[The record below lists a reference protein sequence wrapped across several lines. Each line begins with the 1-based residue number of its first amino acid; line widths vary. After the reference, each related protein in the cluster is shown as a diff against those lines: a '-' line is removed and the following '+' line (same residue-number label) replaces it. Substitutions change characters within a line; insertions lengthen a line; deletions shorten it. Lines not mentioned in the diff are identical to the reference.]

1 MKLDS
6 QEINQINTS
15 KLSIFKPNID
25 LAFYLAKKDKID
37 FVYNTSALEGNAMT
51 YPEVQTLL
59 EGVTVGGHKLSDEQ
73 QILNQNKSVD
83 YLFKLI
89 EEKSFKLDV
98 DTFTTLHS
106 FVAKEEALK
115 WGVFR
120 ESSVNIGG
128 TDYQVPHADLLE
140 NIFTTGIEELKK
152 INHPIVRAITMFLFG
167 AKCQFFYDGN
177 KRTSRLM
184 MNAILIEA
192 GCPILNI
199 KAKDRLEFNSMM
211 VKFYNGDDIAPSIE
225 YLTEYYVLQNSR
237 LIQEKNHIDIKKK
250 TKKIESI
257 KFPDLNEDG
266 NEPINQT
273 IKP

>member
-1 MKLDS
+1 MKLISD
-6 QEINQINTS
+6 EINKIETN
-15 KLSIFKPNID
+15 KLSIFKPNTE

-83 YLFKLI
+83 YLFELI
-89 EEKSFKLDV
+89 ENKSFNLDI

-128 TDYQVPHADLLE
+128 TDYEVPHADLLE
-140 NIFTTGIEELKK
+140 NIFIEGMEEIKK
-152 INHPIVRAITMFLFG
+152 IHHPIIKAITMFLFG

-184 MNAILIEA
+184 MNGILIEA
-192 GCPILNI
+192 GYPILNI

-211 VKFYNGDDIAPSIE
+211 VKFYDGDYITPSIE
-225 YLTEYYVLQNSR
+225 YLVDYYIEQNR
-237 LIQEKNHIDIKKK
+237 
-250 TKKIESI
+250 
-257 KFPDLNEDG
+257 KFE
-266 NEPINQT
+266 E
-273 IKP
+273 

>member
-1 MKLDS
+1 MKLNSD
-6 QEINQINTS
+6 EINKIDTN
-15 KLSIFKPNID
+15 KLSIFKPNPE

-83 YLFKLI
+83 YLFELI
-89 EEKSFKLDV
+89 ENKSFNLDI

-128 TDYQVPHADLLE
+128 TDYEVPHADLLE
-140 NIFTTGIEELKK
+140 NIFIEGMEDIKK
-152 INHPIVRAITMFLFG
+152 INHQIIKAITMFLFG

-184 MNAILIEA
+184 MNGILIEA
-192 GCPILNI
+192 GYPILNI

-211 VKFYNGDDIAPSIE
+211 VKFYDGDDITPSVE
-225 YLTEYYVLQNSR
+225 YLVDYYIEQN
-237 LIQEKNHIDIKKK
+237 KKF
-250 TKKIESI
+250 KK
-257 KFPDLNEDG
+257 
-266 NEPINQT
+266 
-273 IKP
+273 